1 MPSLV
6 SESWQF
12 PLEALPDAH
21 VVIDKGGTL
30 LAANSLFDRR
40 LLTQPLLL
48 QHFARCD
55 DTPAE
60 ITADVDGQRRVVR
73 ASWRVCDWQGH
84 EARLVRLSDV
94 TDERKHATMVERGLH
109 SLEEVI
115 DVLPSSLLLVDGDG
129 IIRSGN
135 VRWHVTARAAGLLM
149 PRDGVGSS
157 YLAVCDRSAAAGD
170 AQAAQAAAG
179 IRDVLARRTMAYE
192 QEYCMEVDGELQ
204 WYRLAVNA
212 LSGEPGAVI
221 QHIDTTTAHRDQQ
234 ARIDALAHFKAV
246 FDGALDGI
254 VIYDDAMRVLD
265 ANPAASGVTGFDR
278 GKTTPVHLADVVVPG
293 DRTPLTEQHER
304 LLADGIGRGR
314 LRLRG
319 RDDTVLEVEYAS
331 RANVVPG
338 RHVAVIR
345 DLSASRAL
353 ETQLRQAQKMESL
366 GQLTGGIA
374 HDFNNILTVIVAHAD
389 MLLADDSLS
398 EDTRESVTEVLRA
411 SQRGADMVRKLM
423 AFGRREQLHVQPT
436 RIDVV
441 MHDVAG
447 ILRRVLPETIVVE
460 CASNGDVPFAMA
472 DASAIQQILL
482 NLATNARD
490 AMRDTGGTLRLVVGT
505 AAGQAQPGERPT
517 RVRRPVRHI
526 VMSVSDTGCGM
537 AEETLAHVFEPFYT
551 TKGPG
556 EGTGLGMAM
565 VYGLM
570 EQMQGH
576 VLVESAVGKGTT
588 VHLHF
593 PMATDQRE
601 APSGP
606 VAGPRLESH
615 GQERVLLVEDD
626 DAIRALSARVLRRAG
641 YEVTE
646 ALSGNQAAEFLAQR
660 ASLPRDKFDLVISDV
675 VMPHGDGA
683 RVLEAVRQHAAN
695 GRLVWVTGY
704 AGGFTS
710 GDVHAPCDAP
720 IIQKPWTTSDF
731 LARVR
736 AVLDGPPNVPPDS
749 PVTHAQHRAG

>member
-1 MPSLV
+1 MPSQV
-6 SESWQF
+6 SESGQ
-12 PLEALPDAH
+12 LLLDALPDAH
-21 VVIDKGGTL
+21 VVIDNAGTL
-30 LAANSLFDRR
+30 LAANALFDRR
-40 LLTQPLLL
+40 LLTQPRVL
-48 QHFARCD
+48 QHFAHCD
-55 DTPAE
+55 ITPVE
-60 ITADVDGQRRVVR
+60 IAADIDGQRRVLR
-73 ASWRVCDWQGH
+73 AVWRELDWQGTS
-84 EARLVRLSDV
+84 ARLVRLSDV
-94 TDERKHATMVERGLH
+94 TDERLHAALVERNLH
-109 SLEEVI
+109 ALEDVI

-135 VRWHVTARAAGLLM
+135 VRWHVTGRAAGLLM
-149 PRDGVGSS
+149 PRDGIGCS

-170 AQAAQAAAG
+170 VQAAQAAAG
-179 IRDVLARRTMAYE
+179 IREVLARRTMAYE
-192 QEYCMEVDGELQ
+192 QEYCMEIDGEVQ

-221 QHIDTTTAHRDQQ
+221 QHIDTTTAHRDQK

-265 ANPAASGVTGFDR
+265 ANPAASGFTGFDQDT
-278 GKTTPVHLADVVVPG
+278 TTPVLLTDMVVPG
-293 DRTPLTEQHER
+293 DRERLVEQHEAV
-304 LLADGIGRGR
+304 LADGTGRGR
-314 LRLRG
+314 LHLRR
-319 RDDTVLEVEYAS
+319 RDDTVLEVEYAC

-353 ETQLRQAQKMESL
+353 ETQLRQAQKMEAL

-374 HDFNNILTVIVAHAD
+374 HDFNNILTVIVAHSD
-389 MLLADDSLS
+389 MLLADDSVAD
-398 EDTRESVTEVLRA
+398 DTRDSVAEVLRA

-423 AFGRREQLHVQPT
+423 AFGRREQLHVEPT

-447 ILRRVLPETIVVE
+447 ILRRVLPETILVE
-460 CASNGDVPFAMA
+460 CTSNGAVPVAMA

-505 AAGQAQPGERPT
+505 AVGQAQASERST
-517 RVRRPVRHI
+517 RVMRPIRHI

-570 EQMQGH
+570 EQMLGQ
-576 VLVESAVGKGTT
+576 VTVESAVGKGTT

-593 PMATDQRE
+593 PIATDQRE
-601 APSGP
+601 TPPGRA
-606 VAGPRLESH
+606 AGPTVQSH
-615 GQERVLLVEDD
+615 GQEHVLLVEDD

-646 ALSGNQAAEFLAQR
+646 AMSGNQAAEFLAQR
-660 ASLPRDKFDLVISDV
+660 ASRPRDKFDVVVSDV

-683 RVLEAVRQHAAN
+683 RVLEAVRHYAAN

-731 LARVR
+731 LARIR